1 MKRSI
6 SPLVLAAALTLVTP
20 GCAVDVPHLM
30 KTDVAMRTTVL
41 DTIAGDSTLT
51 SAVVERLLTAE
62 GTREALLDGV
72 FANGDA
78 AQQAMMRVAKDPT
91 RLDGVL
97 SLAVQDSATKDH
109 VLTLLKGMQMA
120 GTK

>member
-1 MKRSI
+1 MKRSVP
-6 SPLVLAAALTLVTP
+6 PLVLATALALVAV

-30 KTDVAMRTTVL
+30 KTDATMRATVL

-51 SAVVERLLTAE
+51 NAVVVRLVGAE
-62 GTREALLDGV
+62 GTRQALLDAV

-78 AQQAMMRVAKDPT
+78 TQQAMMRVARDPT

-97 SLAVQDSATKDH
+97 ALAVQDSATKDH

-120 GTK
+120 GAK